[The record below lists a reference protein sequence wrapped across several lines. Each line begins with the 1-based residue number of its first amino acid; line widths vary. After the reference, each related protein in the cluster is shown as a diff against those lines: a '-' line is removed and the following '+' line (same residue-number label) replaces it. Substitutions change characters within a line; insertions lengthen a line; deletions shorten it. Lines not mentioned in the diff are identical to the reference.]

1 MEQVVHVRI
10 TDAQTGAVL
19 PCRLLIRDA
28 SGQVRVPL
36 GYLHDPSVRPGEEV
50 GGYLVERGKVWVYVD
65 GSCEVRLPPGR
76 VYIQARRGLQY
87 APTETVEDRGQGRI
101 AIRIRLERAIQSAP
115 GWCWADPR
123 AHWLSPASAALEG
136 AAEGLGLVH
145 LLATRWDTPGL
156 PRLANLLDFSGQQVA
171 LERHGCKVAVNTY
184 QRGGIWGDLAL
195 LHCHRV
201 VFPLVAGEPGFE
213 HYTLADWCYQ
223 CHRKG
228 GLVVWPAFPGIMGER
243 LPLALLGE
251 IDAIEWSAQPLAFSG
266 EFFAAPGESSGI
278 EAWAPELGSSDS
290 PSEVEHRARVPC
302 GPGERKL
309 SGLDL
314 WYALL
319 NTGRP
324 LAIVGASGKL
334 SNATPLG
341 AVRTASYLA
350 TVEAGQSSVPSADGL
365 TLASWVAAVKRGQT
379 YATSGPIL
387 RWQINGEEN
396 VWRLAGTANSPS
408 WPADTVYLH
417 AEARSV
423 WPFSRLELICGGQV
437 LATAAATSCEPLPGQ
452 LGKDAKCDVQND
464 NRGASKYQVWRAELS
479 WQSHQDELAHLPG
492 NWLALRCWSENLMV
506 AHTSPIWIS
515 DTPRLRAVDRELL
528 EDALRQSEATVVS
541 WPHPRRDQLLQRLMQ
556 ARRFLAQA
564 TATG

>member
-1 MEQVVHVRI
+1 MEQVVHVRVA
-10 TDAQTGAVL
+10 DVQTGAVL
-19 PCRLLIRDA
+19 PCRLRIRDA
-28 SGQVRVPL
+28 SGQVHVPL

-50 GGYLVERGKVWVYVD
+50 GGHLVEGGKVWVYVD

-76 VYIQARRGLQY
+76 VCIEVRRGLQY
-87 APTETVEDRGQGRI
+87 TPIETVEDRGQGRI
-101 AIRIRLERAIQSAP
+101 AIRIGLGRAIESPP
-115 GWCWADPR
+115 GWCWADTR
-123 AHWLSPASAALEG
+123 AHWLSPAAAALEG
-136 AAEGLGLVH
+136 AAEGLELVH
-145 LLATRWDTPGL
+145 VLATRWDTPGL

-171 LERHGCKVAVNTY
+171 LERHGCKVVVNTY
-184 QRGGIWGDLAL
+184 QRGGAWGDLAL

-228 GLVVWPAFPGIMGER
+228 GLVVWPDFPGLMGER

-251 IDAIEWSAQPLAFSG
+251 IDAIEWSAQSFAIAEELYAASG
-266 EFFAAPGESSGI
+266 ESGSIESS
-278 EAWAPELGSSDS
+278 APELGSSDS
-290 PSEVEHRARVPC
+290 PSDVEQKAPVPRR
-302 GPGERKL
+302 PRDRKL

-341 AVRTASYLA
+341 AVRTATYLA
-350 TVEAGQSSVPSADGL
+350 TVEAGRSSGPSADGL
-365 TLASWVAAVKRGQT
+365 TLANWVAAVKRGQT
-379 YATSGPIL
+379 YATSNPVL
-387 RWQINGEEN
+387 RWQVNGEEH
-396 VWRLAGTANSPS
+396 VWRLTGAGNSPS
-408 WPADTVYLH
+408 WPADTLNLH

-437 LATAAATSCEPLPGQ
+437 LATAVATSFEALPGQ
-452 LGKDAKCDVQND
+452 PGKDAKCSNTND

-479 WQSHQDELAHLPG
+479 WRLHKVELAQLPS
-492 NWLALRCWSENLMV
+492 NWLALRCWSENLLV

-515 DTPRLRAVDRELL
+515 GTPRLSAADRELL

-541 WPHPRRDQLLQRLMQ
+541 WPHPRRDQLLQRLKQ
-556 ARRFLAQA
+556 ARRLLAQA
-564 TATG
+564 TAAG